1 MNCVYKPCPTALY
14 SAVQSNCSILSHDAF
29 HHYLSS
35 NSSLEYGERELGHLF
50 HYCSG
55 CKITLS
61 KSGYVIQLIAFW
73 WDTASICS
81 SPDPSL
87 SCGSGSGLLHYSF
100 QQLKSINSHFRTA
113 TALGFCWPALSSSI
127 STGSYFPHH
136 RCPYSFVN
144 VVATNNTL

>member
-61 KSGYVIQLIAFW
+61 KSGYVIHLIAFW
-73 WDTASICS
+73 WDTAVICS
-81 SPDPSL
+81 SPDPSFL
-87 SCGSGSGLLHYSF
+87 VEVGLACYTST
-100 QQLKSINSHFRTA
+100 QQLKSTMSHFQTA
-113 TALGFCWPALSSSI
+113 TAF
-127 STGSYFPHH
+127 GSLAGIVFLNIY
-136 RCPYSFVN
+136 R
-144 VVATNNTL
+144 